1 MRLIKQYPLISF
13 FFLAYAIFWIIWIP
27 LIPHLQ
33 NLATFDIAPWVIFLA
48 LVGIYAPT
56 FAALIVV
63 SVSEGHNGLKRLLA
77 PLWDWRLR
85 WTWYA
90 TAIFLPLV
98 LAVAAVLIHLGI
110 TKQYSLLT
118 SFNWLAGVPVF
129 FASIPLL
136 MLTKL
141 PLGPMA
147 EELGWRGFALPR
159 LQRRMSALSA
169 SLILGVLW
177 ALWHLPAF
185 WVPGAALS
193 MDELPTMMGILQY
206 VVNVVGLTVVFTWLY
221 NSTRGSLLIDFL
233 FHAAYNALPT
243 LLFVTTSITP
253 SSFTWVTWTVAIFL
267 ILKYGPQKLA
277 REKVT
282 KE

>member
-1 MRLIKQYPLISF
+1 MRLIRQYPLSSYF
-13 FFLAYAIFWIIWIP
+13 LLAYAIFWIICIP
-27 LIPHLQ
+27 LIPYLQ
-33 NLATFDIAPWVIFLA
+33 NLATFELAPWVIFLA
-48 LVGIYAPT
+48 LIGIYAPT

-63 SVSEGHNGLKRLLA
+63 SVLEGRSGLKRLLT

-98 LAVAAVLIHLGI
+98 LAVTAVLIHLGI
-110 TKQYSLLT
+110 TNQYSLVV
-118 SFNWLAGVPVF
+118 SFDWLEGVAIF
-129 FASIPLL
+129 FVSIPLL
-136 MLTKL
+136 VLVKL

-159 LQRRMSALSA
+159 LQRRMNALNA

-185 WVPGAALS
+185 WVPGAALPL
-193 MDELPTMMGILQY
+193 DEPPTLMGILQY
-206 VVNVVGLTVVFTWLY
+206 VVNVVGVTLVFTWLY

-253 SSFTWVTWTVAIFL
+253 SAFTWVIWSFAIL
-267 ILKYGPQKLA
+267 LVLRYGPQKLA